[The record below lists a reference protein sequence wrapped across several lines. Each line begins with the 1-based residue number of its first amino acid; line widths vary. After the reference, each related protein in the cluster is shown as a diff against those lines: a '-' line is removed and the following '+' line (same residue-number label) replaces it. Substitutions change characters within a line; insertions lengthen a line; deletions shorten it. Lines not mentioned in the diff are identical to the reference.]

1 MMINFLNVNILFLC
15 YYFFQLT
22 CGITLAF
29 NLDGVQMC
37 GVMQLY
43 IKKNG

>member
-1 MMINFLNVNILFLC
+1 MMINFLIVNILFLC

-29 NLDGVQMC
+29 NLDGVQI
-37 GVMQLY
+37 VWSDAAVY
-43 IKKNG
+43 KKNG